1 MALHPLA
8 GTPAPASA
16 LIDVER
22 LEHEFMTRV
31 PDLADPRQRVKFG
44 TSGHR
49 GTSLDGSLT
58 AAHIAAI
65 TQAICDYRRGQEIDG
80 LLYMGM
86 DTHAL
91 SEPSQEVALQVLAAN
106 GVETVIQRDGGFTP
120 TPVVSRA
127 IIVRNRGRKTNH
139 ADGIVDHAVAQSSR
153 GRRVQVQPSEW
164 RARGHRRHAVD
175 SKPRQRI
182 ARQQGTRDQAN
193 VAGHG
198 DKGAEDASQRIS

>member
-106 GVETVIQRDGGFTP
+106 GVEAVIQRDGGFTP

-139 ADGIVDHAVAQSSR
+139 ADGIVITPSHNPPEDGGFKYNPRMAGLRTPTSR
-153 GRRVQVQPSEW
+153 GGFKTAPTNCSPARDARSNEHRWPRRS
-164 RARGHRRHAVD
+164 RRRRPI
-175 SKPRQRI
+175 K
-182 ARQQGTRDQAN
+182 
-193 VAGHG
+193 
-198 DKGAEDASQRIS
+198 RIS